1 MTIME
6 TVGIYEARTRL
17 SELLDKVGKGE
28 EVTVTR
34 HGVPIARIIP
44 VDRDKKIATRDAIAA
59 MQEFGRGRS
68 LRGLSLKK
76 MIGQGRM

>member
-1 MTIME
+1 ME

-17 SELLDKVGKGE
+17 SELIDKVGKGE

-34 HGVPIARIIP
+34 HGVPVARIIS
-44 VDRDKKIATRDAIAA
+44 VDGEKKIAIRDAIAA
-59 MQEFGRGRS
+59 MERFGRGKS

-76 MIGQGRM
+76 MIAEGRR

>member
-1 MTIME
+1 ME
-6 TVGIYEARTRL
+6 TVGIYEARTRW
-17 SELLDKVGKGE
+17 SELIDKVGKGE

-44 VDRDKKIATRDAIAA
+44 VDGAKKLAVRDAIAA
-59 MQEFGRGRS
+59 MKEFGRGKS

-76 MIGQGRM
+76 MIKEGRM

>member
-1 MTIME
+1 ME

-17 SELLDKVGKGE
+17 SELIEKVGKGE

-34 HGVPIARIIP
+34 HGVPVARIIP
-44 VDRDKKIATRDAIAA
+44 VDGEKKLAVRDAIEA
-59 MQEFGRGRS
+59 MKKFGRGKS

-76 MIGQGRM
+76 MIREGRM

>member
-1 MTIME
+1 ME

-17 SELLDKVGKGE
+17 SELIEKVGKGE

-34 HGVPIARIIP
+34 HGVPVARIIP
-44 VDRDKKIATRDAIAA
+44 VDGEKKLAVRDAIEA
-59 MQEFGRGRS
+59 MERFGRGKS

-76 MIGQGRM
+76 MIREGRM

>member
-1 MTIME
+1 ME
-6 TVGIYEARTRL
+6 TIGIYEARTRW
-17 SELLDKVGKGE
+17 SEIIDKVGKGE

-44 VDRDKKIATRDAIAA
+44 VDSEKRLAVRDAIAA
-59 MQEFGRGRS
+59 MKEFGRGKS

-76 MIGQGRM
+76 MIKEGRM

>member
-1 MTIME
+1 ME

-17 SELLDKVGKGE
+17 SEIIDKVEKGE

-34 HGVPIARIIP
+34 HGVPIA
-44 VDRDKKIATRDAIAA
+44 KIVPIYESNTAAIRDAITA
-59 MQEFGRGRS
+59 MERFGRGKS

-76 MIGQGRM
+76 MIAEGRR

>member
-1 MTIME
+1 ME
-6 TVGIYEARTRL
+6 TIGIYEARTRW
-17 SELLDKVGKGE
+17 SEIIDKVGKGE

-44 VDRDKKIATRDAIAA
+44 VDGEKKLAVREAIEA
-59 MQEFGRGRS
+59 MKKFGRGKS

-76 MIGQGRM
+76 MVREGRM

>member
-1 MTIME
+1 ME

-17 SELLDKVGKGE
+17 SELIDKVGEGE

-34 HGVPIARIIP
+34 HGVPVARIIP
-44 VDRDKKIATRDAIAA
+44 VDGEKKLAVRDAIEA
-59 MQEFGRGRS
+59 MKRFGRGKS

-76 MIGQGRM
+76 MIREGRM